1 LAHPKP
7 EIALPHAFRVRE
19 LLDALQDLLR
29 EQVGRVWVIGE
40 ISNFI
45 QAASGHCYF
54 TLKDASAQVRAVL
67 FRGYAQHL
75 RFELQNGIEVLVH
88 ADAAVYEARG
98 DLQLLV
104 RRIEPCGQGALQLA
118 FEQLRARLEQEGL
131 FAPERKRPLPPMP
144 RCIGIVAS
152 KHSAALRDV
161 LQVSG
166 RRFPQAKVL
175 ITHTRVQGEGAEFEI
190 REALELLGKQSE
202 IELILLVR
210 GGGSLEDLWAFNTE
224 VVARAI
230 LACPVPVVTGV
241 GHEIDFTI
249 SDLVADLRA
258 PTPSAAAELALPSQ
272 IELSA
277 RLAREWNRLEV
288 TMARIC
294 EGLSQRLDHRIDAL
308 HAHSPQ
314 ARLRLQ
320 SAHFINLQQ
329 SLARGVAV
337 EFQRV
342 THRLARLQH
351 ALDRQRPSS
360 RLAAYRARLDVA
372 SRLHRLAV
380 RRRLESL
387 HARLGEAVARLE
399 GLSPL
404 AALGRGYAIVSREAD
419 GKILRSPECVS
430 LGERLR
436 IRFAQ
441 GGLSARVEKIE
452 RTPEPEA

>member
-1 LAHPKP
+1 LAQPKP
-7 EIALPHAFRVRE
+7 EVELPHAFRVGE
-19 LLDALQDLLR
+19 LLDALQDVLR
-29 EQVGRVWVIGE
+29 DQVGRVWVIGE
-40 ISNFI
+40 ISNFVR
-45 QAASGHCYF
+45 AASGHCYF
-54 TLKDASAQVRAVL
+54 TLKDADAQVRAVL
-67 FRGYAQHL
+67 FRAYAQHL

-88 ADAAVYEARG
+88 ADASVYEARG

-118 FEQLRARLEQEGL
+118 FEQLRTRLEREGL
-131 FAPERKRPLPPMP
+131 FAPDRKRPIPPMP
-144 RCIGIVAS
+144 CCIGIVAS

-166 RRFPQAKVL
+166 RRFPQAKVV
-175 ITHTRVQGEGAEFEI
+175 IAHTRVQGEGAESEI
-190 REALELLGKQSE
+190 REALELLAEQPE

-224 VVARAI
+224 IVARAI

-249 SDLVADLRA
+249 ADLVADLRA

-272 IELSA
+272 TELSA
-277 RLAREWNRLEV
+277 RLVREGNRLEM
-288 TMARIC
+288 TMAGIC

-308 HAHSPQ
+308 HAHSPR

-320 SAHFINLQQ
+320 RAHFIHLQQ
-329 SLARGVAV
+329 RLARGVAA

-342 THRLARLQH
+342 THCLARLEH
-351 ALDRQRPSS
+351 ALDRQQPGA
-360 RLAAYRARLDVA
+360 RLAAYRARLEVV
-372 SRLHRLAV
+372 SRMNWLGV
-380 RRRLESL
+380 RRCLESF
-387 HARLGEAVARLE
+387 HAKLSEEAARLE

-419 GKILRSPECVS
+419 GEIMRNAERVS

-436 IRFAQ
+436 IRLAQ
-441 GGLSARVEKIE
+441 GGLRARVEQIE
-452 RTPEPEA
+452 RSTEPKA